1 MENKRKYVIPGDLIT
16 TGPFRPEQNVVL
28 EGNKIISTSIGMSS
42 VAPAIA
48 GADPSTMATEVC
60 ELISDGLPGAGF
72 TPEEIEDILDII
84 PQC

>member
-1 MENKRKYVIPGDLIT
+1 MNKTIAITVIALVA
-16 TGPFRPEQNVVL
+16 VV
-28 EGNKIISTSIGMSS
+28 IGMSS

-72 TPEEIEDILDII
+72 TPEEIEDILDTI